1 MYIEFTHLLL
11 STAPPWHSC
20 RIQLPDLGKEREAS
34 GAVTLTDGHLSDLG
48 KEREASGAA
57 TLTGVPDLGRE
68 REASGAT
75 GKRVLALTP
84 RATGKSPRFHSIR
97 RGPSLYWD
105 RPLPVIVQ
113 YQGIGSPM
121 PKLNATCIQTAALS
135 KPDSN
140 SKVWAPIST
149 SKQGVS
155 SCFIALS
162 AHVGPFWVSTHIDLH
177 LQG

>member
-48 KEREASGAA
+48 K
-57 TLTGVPDLGRE
+57 E